1 MGHLGSLQVL
11 FGSPVGCYCTTGYSL
26 VGQSYQE
33 KWRLLVAS
41 PTDRLRRRK
50 VGFSQTWLMLERAIR
65 SPCATCCRYWTGS
78 RYCWRSFLFGVHADA
93 LQCPWYVYTF
103 SIKSHVS
110 KKNIFPCHRSDSDL
124 LLPISQQQQRKAQ
137 FHFMI
142 SSNLI
147 GPFSFL
153 IPRTLLPFVR
163 PNLVQSL
170 GRPRVSKT

>member
-65 SPCATCCRYWTGS
+65 SPMTSISWKI
-78 RYCWRSFLFGVHADA
+78 V
-93 LQCPWYVYTF
+93 F
-103 SIKSHVS
+103 SIS
-110 KKNIFPCHRSDSDL
+110 IYGLYLEL
-124 LLPISQQQQRKAQ
+124 LVTLVIRLSQ
-137 FHFMI
+137 
-142 SSNLI
+142 
-147 GPFSFL
+147 
-153 IPRTLLPFVR
+153 
-163 PNLVQSL
+163 
-170 GRPRVSKT
+170 